1 MRVVVVRGLRPGQR
15 CSSPGCTRD
24 AYIGFLLDE
33 APGQGYGQAYCREC
47 WAREAS
53 TFDSEDHAERLLA
66 ATQELRYLGIR
77 PDALED
83 RAASA
88 EVFKRYG
95 LLGDEKGRP
104 SSERQGGTNG
114 PSDG

>member
-1 MRVVVVRGLRPGQR
+1 MRVKVVRGLRAGQR
-15 CSSPGCTRD
+15 CSSPGCGRD

-33 APGQGYGQAYCREC
+33 APGQGFGQAYCREC
-47 WAREAS
+47 WTREAS
-53 TFDSEDHAERLLA
+53 GFASEDQAERLLA

-83 RAASA
+83 RASTA

-95 LLGDEKGRP
+95 LLPPDAP
-104 SSERQGGTNG
+104 SG
-114 PSDG
+114 